1 MASSKP
7 VVIANPNIDI
17 SSDEE
22 EDEDS
27 QEEFVPYTKRPEWN
41 DLSPVP
47 QDDGPY
53 SVVSIRYSE
62 TFQETYDYFRA
73 VIAKTEISERAFQL
87 THDCIKLN
95 PSNYTVWHYRR
106 VLLEKLGKNLVEELD
121 YIEGVIAKNQKNY
134 QVWEHYKY
142 VLNEI
147 KRKQSQDELDEQTLR
162 VKQFIRSVLE
172 DDSKN
177 YHAWQQLQ
185 WLILD
190 LSKWDGELAFVEKLV
205 ADDIR
210 NNSAWNHRFYVIQNT
225 SGFTD
230 EVIESELEYTLK
242 KIMLAP
248 NNESAWNYLMGVIRK
263 ADRNIDTFPNV
274 VATCESLY
282 EDAEKRSS
290 YLLGFMVT
298 SFGEK
303 LKALLPTISS
313 DGDTT
318 ANMEQFRQVYNQALD
333 YCDQLATKVDTIR
346 KQYWQ
351 YQARLL
357 AEKYQNLL

>member
-1 MASSKP
+1 MASKP
-7 VVIANPNIDI
+7 IVIDNLNIDI

-22 EDEDS
+22 EEEES
-27 QEEFVPYTKRPEWN
+27 QEEFVPFQKRPEWS
-41 DLSPVP
+41 DLKPVP
-47 QDDGPY
+47 QDDGPF
-53 SVVSIRYSE
+53 SVVSIRYSD
-62 TFQETYDYFRA
+62 TFKETYDYFRA
-73 VIAKTEISERAFQL
+73 VIAQTEVSERAFQL

-121 YIEGVIAKNQKNY
+121 YIEAVIAKNQKNY

-147 KRKQSQDELDEQTLR
+147 KRKQSQEDLDEQTLR
-162 VKQFIRSVLE
+162 VKLFIRSVLE

-205 ADDIR
+205 GDDIR

-230 EVIESELEYTLK
+230 EVIQTELEYTLK
-242 KIMLAP
+242 KVQLAP

-263 ADRNIDTFPNV
+263 ADRTIDSFPNV
-274 VATCESLY
+274 IATCESLY
-282 EDAEKRSS
+282 QDPEKRSS

-298 SFGEK
+298 DLSEK
-303 LKALLPTISS
+303 LKGLLPSLPS
-313 DGDTT
+313 DGEETPT
-318 ANMEQFRQVYNQALD
+318 MAQFREFYNQAIA
-333 YCDQLATKVDTIR
+333 YCDQLTNKVDTLR
-346 KQYWQ
+346 KSYWQ
-351 YQARLL
+351 YQSNLL
-357 AEKYQNLL
+357 AEKYKSLL